1 MNYGV
6 ELNSFESYD
15 AQLLRVDVLPCKVIL
30 YNNVKQPLID
40 LLFKKLLAF
49 HLVVQRGLLRR
60 MRGEVTNLL
69 TRQDLVR
76 VRTNALRQKVWFK
89 VASRL
94 ERGIVDLTIRCVE
107 KIKSPVL
114 ARIVSKI
121 IKDLEQVLE
130 SNFLKTVENVGHKIV
145 GRLCKIALSWG
156 NARAS
161 TWRDDVD
168 FVRFL
173 GVSALNLHTQV
184 DGLIG

>member
-1 MNYGV
+1 
-6 ELNSFESYD
+6 
-15 AQLLRVDVLPCKVIL
+15 
-30 YNNVKQPLID
+30 
-40 LLFKKLLAF
+40 
-49 HLVVQRGLLRR
+49 
-60 MRGEVTNLL
+60 MRGEVANLL

-89 VASRL
+89 VASTL

-114 ARIVSKI
+114 ARIVS
-121 IKDLEQVLE
+121 
-130 SNFLKTVENVGHKIV
+130 KTVENVGHKIV

-173 GVSALNLHTQV
+173 GVNAHNMRTQV